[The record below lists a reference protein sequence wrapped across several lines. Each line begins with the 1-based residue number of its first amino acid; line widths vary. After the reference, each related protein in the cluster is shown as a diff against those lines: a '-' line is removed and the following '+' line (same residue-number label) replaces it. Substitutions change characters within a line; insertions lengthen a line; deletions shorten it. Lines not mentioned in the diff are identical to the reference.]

1 MICIIALQHKTKTME
16 KHQVKIA
23 IVEDDA
29 NLRLLVSQRIASE
42 GYQVLEA
49 ADGTSGEELIL
60 REQPHIVLLDWMLPG
75 KTGNEVC
82 TAVREKDFTGI
93 VIMITAKAQDVDKI
107 DAYNFGVSD
116 YITKPFNMEVLM
128 ALLENKVK
136 FIVNSDKPDI
146 IKFANMEHHPSTHML
161 MRDGKKVELTILENR
176 ILLYFLK
183 NQNKVINR
191 DELMMVVWGY
201 NSDVNTR
208 TLDMHIVRLRKK
220 IENNPEHPMLL
231 QTVRG
236 VGYKFVLE

>member
-1 MICIIALQHKTKTME
+1 ME
-16 KHQVKIA
+16 KQQVKIA
-23 IVEDDA
+23 VVEDDS

-42 GYQVLEA
+42 GYQVFEA
-49 ADGTSGEELIL
+49 ADGTSGEDLIL
-60 REQPHIVLLDWMLPG
+60 KEQPHIVLLDWMLPG

-82 TAVREKDFTGI
+82 TSVREKDFTGI

-116 YITKPFNMEVLM
+116 YITKPFNMDVLM
-128 ALLENKVK
+128 ALIENKVK
-136 FIVNSDKPDI
+136 FIVNSDKTDI
-146 IKFANMEHHPSTHML
+146 IKFANMEHHPNIHML

-183 NQNKVINR
+183 NINKVINR

-236 VGYKFVLE
+236 IGYKFVLE

>member
-1 MICIIALQHKTKTME
+1 MQHKTKTME

>member
-1 MICIIALQHKTKTME
+1 ME

-49 ADGTSGEELIL
+49 ADGTSGEALIL
-60 REQPHIVLLDWMLPG
+60 KEQPHIVLLDWMLPG
-75 KTGNEVC
+75 KTGNEIC

-93 VIMITAKAQDVDKI
+93 VIMITAKAQDIDKI

-116 YITKPFNMEVLM
+116 YITKPFSMEVLM
-128 ALLENKVK
+128 ALIENKVK
-136 FIVNSDKPDI
+136 FLVNSDKPDI

-236 VGYKFVLE
+236 IGYKFVLE